1 MLEQRTGAA
10 AAATAPARFAAS
22 PATATATAAAAAAAP
37 FGASAAAATSALP
50 ASALPA
56 SALPPWTDT
65 PLSWTLSSRL
75 AQWGPALLHWFYAQG
90 RKTGL
95 DSFLMGP
102 SGYGY
107 ILPGNMSREP

>member
-1 MLEQRTGAA
+1 MLEQRTAAAAAAAA
-10 AAATAPARFAAS
+10 AAATAA
-22 PATATATAAAAAAAP
+22 ATATTTAAAP
-37 FGASAAAATSALP
+37 FGASAAASTSALP
-50 ASALPA
+50 PA

-65 PLSWTLSSRL
+65 PLSWTLSNRW

-95 DSFLMGP
+95 DAFLMGP

-107 ILPGNMSREP
+107 IFPGNMSREP